1 MNLLG
6 NIQPTHDALTMQQ
19 LRLQVIAENIA
30 QAQTTK
36 TESGGPYK
44 RRELVF
50 SSYMDPAEQNGSR
63 ANLPRLKLDS
73 IKTDETPGQR
83 VHQPG
88 HPHADKDGYVTYPNV
103 AVSLE
108 MVDLMQAARAYEA
121 NLQVVKTS
129 KQMVEQALSIS
140 K

>member
-1 MNLLG
+1 MDLLG
-6 NIQPTHDALTMQQ
+6 NIQPTQDALSLQQ
-19 LRLQVIAENIA
+19 MRLQVIAENIA
-30 QAQTTK
+30 QAQTTS
-36 TESGGPYK
+36 TPDGGAYQ

-50 SSYMDPAEQNGSR
+50 SAFFDQTTGNGGNSD
-63 ANLPRLKLDS
+63 LPRLRMEGIQK
-73 IKTDETPGQR
+73 DETAGQR

-88 HPHADKDGYVTYPNV
+88 HAHADEEGYVTYPNV

-129 KQMVEQALSIS
+129 KQMAEQAMGIG